1 MDNRNPVSLLVSAIE
16 ESALIG
22 KAAKDDEFYLGVLR
36 DGDGDG
42 ELSQVHHIM
51 SGGPSRGTMALET
64 ETAPGKGTPV
74 QVRPSVAALRAS
86 TSLTLSPFL
95 IILAISS
102 SK

>member
-1 MDNRNPVSLLVSAIE
+1 MDNRNPITLLVSAIE

-22 KAAKDDEFYLGVLR
+22 KTANDDEFYLGVLR
-36 DGDGDG
+36 DGDG

-74 QVRPSVAALRAS
+74 QVRSSVAALRAS
-86 TSLTLSPFL
+86 ASLTHPPFL
-95 IILAISS
+95 NILAISS

>member
-1 MDNRNPVSLLVSAIE
+1 LDNRNPITLLVSAIE

-22 KAAKDDEFYLGVLR
+22 KTANDDEFYLGVLR
-36 DGDGDG
+36 DGDG

-74 QVRPSVAALRAS
+74 QVRRLQPCAPAPR
-86 TSLTLSPFL
+86 
-95 IILAISS
+95 
-102 SK
+102 